1 MSCPFAVL
9 TNPTENFW
17 NYFITPETNP
27 PRHAKIFD
35 IVTRTLAF
43 LGAVVTFPLYLAGKC
58 LKFLSPYLLR
68 DPAASALVPS
78 ALANPQTLGFA
89 SAGLAAEVAKEESAL
104 ALLEKLHK
112 EPTWANYQQLP
123 HDQQYFVAAKYC
135 GVTPSVTIPQEGEK
149 MQQFAAEFK
158 SEPSSEK
165 AKTAISEAIN
175 HQKKVV
181 FTKRLKETLAKTENR
196 KQNLT
201 ALHKEDP
208 VTYKQALHFIAK
220 AHDLTEEAPDLS
232 RVLFETN
239 PMDTEST
246 LSGLDRLL
254 SHLRGGYAIEA
265 LLAQG
270 A

>member
-17 NYFITPETNP
+17 NYFITPETTP

-43 LGAVVTFPLYLAGKC
+43 LGAVVTFPLYLCGKC

-68 DPAASALVPS
+68 DPAAAALVPS

-89 SAGLAAEVAKEESAL
+89 STGLAAEVAKEKEAL

-123 HDQQYFVAAKYC
+123 YDQQYFVAAKYC
-135 GVTPSVTIPQEGEK
+135 GVTSSITILQEDQK
-149 MQQFAAEFK
+149 MQRFQAEFK
-158 SEPSSEK
+158 SEASLEK
-165 AKTAISEAIN
+165 AKASISEAIN
-175 HQKKVV
+175 HQKKIV
-181 FTKRLKETLAKTENR
+181 FVKRLKDALAKTENR
-196 KQNLT
+196 NQNLE

-220 AHDLTEEAPDLS
+220 AHDLTVEDPQLS
-232 RVLFETN
+232 RVLFETDAVN
-239 PMDTEST
+239 TVTT
-246 LSGLDRLL
+246 LNSLDRLL
-254 SHLRGGYAIEA
+254 AQLRGGYAIETIPA
-265 LLAQG
+265 
-270 A
+270 